1 LRQLAH
7 APTGLAGNYPQLG
20 RIFLAKVL
28 SECDIAGGDAIAR
41 LGFGVIMSR
50 LKLIVPAALVL
61 GGFLVCSTASY
72 GKPEYTKSTK
82 KACVYCHV
90 DAQKAPKDLKS
101 PGKYYQ
107 EHKSLDGYVDKK

>member
-1 LRQLAH
+1 
-7 APTGLAGNYPQLG
+7 
-20 RIFLAKVL
+20 
-28 SECDIAGGDAIAR
+28 
-41 LGFGVIMSR
+41 MSR

-82 KACVYCHV
+82 KACGYCHTV
-90 DAQKAPKDLKS
+90 AAPKAGDPTAKDLKE

-107 EHKSLDGYVDKK
+107 EHKSLDGYQEKK